1 VAAAQRHDEARAMLE
16 EVAPHLP
23 ELAPY
28 YTLRHLELQA
38 EHARARGRVAEA
50 AVAWRRAV
58 EMAEAEYGPDAF
70 MVARLRV
77 PLAEALLA
85 ARRLE
90 RLESRLRA
98 VAAPAQAAEAA

>member
-1 VAAAQRHDEARAMLE
+1 
-16 EVAPHLP
+16 
-23 ELAPY
+23 
-28 YTLRHLELQA
+28 
-38 EHARARGRVAEA
+38 
-50 AVAWRRAV
+50 
-58 EMAEAEYGPDAF
+58 MAEAEYGPDAF

-98 VAAPAQAAEAA
+98 AAAPAQAAEAA